1 MGNGLTRSPDNPLL
15 TTPHS
20 LLPLKMKR
28 FPTQSLKY
36 LFWLG
41 PMLAIAGISAGV
53 VAGWTLIPLVMI
65 GLGVAIIGLW
75 LFQQGRKADAK
86 SFLGQRSTQ
95 VGTNAVLTT
104 IAVLVIL
111 GFLNF
116 LAARTPARVDLTENQ
131 VFTLAP
137 ETQQVVKNLP
147 NPVKVWVFTPQG
159 EPQDRELL
167 ESYRRLGDK
176 VTYEFVDP
184 QAQPSLAK
192 RLEIKSPG
200 DVVVESPEKD
210 RKQFVQ
216 TISVGASENPVE
228 AGQRLSEVKLT
239 SALEQ
244 LTNDRRQTAYVVQ
257 GHGERPLD
265 PGQGGMSEATKL
277 LSDRSFDLKPLVLAS
292 TKEVPK
298 DANVVIVAGSQKPFL
313 PAEVTTLKNYLAQ
326 GGNLMLMID
335 PTETN
340 LGLEPILKE
349 WGVDLD
355 RRVVVDSSAQGLA
368 GLGPADAIVTQYG
381 DHPITQDLAGNLS
394 FFSLARPLGV
404 ANVKDVKRTE
414 LLFTSD
420 RSWAESDLKSDP
432 LQYDQGKDQQGPLV
446 LGLALT
452 RPVKSATTKPTPT
465 ASPTAS
471 PSPGSSPAPSP
482 KASPSP
488 SPSPSPGAN
497 QGADKP
503 AESRLVVIGNS
514 TFATDGFVN
523 QVVNGDV
530 FLNSVRWL
538 SQADQQTLS
547 VRPKEPKNRRITLSP
562 QQAAIA
568 GWLALVILPL
578 LGFGSAFFVWWR
590 RR

>member
-1 MGNGLTRSPDNPLL
+1 
-15 TTPHS
+15 
-20 LLPLKMKR
+20 MKR
-28 FPTQSLKY
+28 FPTKNLKY
-36 LFWLG
+36 LYWLG
-41 PMLAIAGISAGV
+41 PMLAIAGITAGV
-53 VAGWTLIPLVMI
+53 IAGWTPIPVAMI
-65 GLGVAIIGLW
+65 AVGVVIIALW

-95 VGTNAVLTT
+95 VGTNAILTT
-104 IAVLVIL
+104 LAVLVIL

-137 ETQQVVKNLP
+137 ETQQLVKNLP
-147 NPVKVWVFTPQG
+147 DPVKVWVFAAQP

-176 VTYEFVDP
+176 LTYEFVDP

-192 RLEIKSPG
+192 RLEAKSAG
-200 DVVVESPEKD
+200 DVIVEAPAKTK
-210 RKQFVQ
+210 KQFVQ
-216 TISVGASENPVE
+216 NVSIGAADNPVA
-228 AGQRLSEVKLT
+228 AGQRLSEVRLT

-244 LTNDRRQTAYVVQ
+244 VTSDRRQTAYVVQ
-257 GHGERPLD
+257 GHGERPLE
-265 PGQGGMSEATKL
+265 PGQGAMSEASKL
-277 LSDRSFDLKPLVLAS
+277 LGDRSFEVKPLVLAS

-313 PAEVTTLKNYLAQ
+313 PAEVETLRGYLKQ
-326 GGNLMLMID
+326 GGDLMLMLD
-335 PTETN
+335 PTERPI
-340 LGLEPILKE
+340 GLEPILKD
-349 WGVDLD
+349 WGIDLD
-355 RRVVVDSSAQGLA
+355 KRVIVDSSAQGLA
-368 GLGPADAIVTQYG
+368 GLGPADAIVAQYG
-381 DHPITQDLAGNLS
+381 DHPITKDLQGNIS

-404 ANVKDVKRTE
+404 ADAKDVKRAE

-432 LQYDQGKDQQGPLV
+432 LQFDQGKDQQGPLV
-446 LGLALT
+446 LGVALT
-452 RPVKSATTKPTPT
+452 RPVTNSPTAQPSPK
-465 ASPTAS
+465 ASPTPGKS
-471 PSPGSSPAPSP
+471 PSPSPQ
-482 KASPSP
+482 ASPSP
-488 SPSPSPGAN
+488 SPSPSPNATQTSEPG
-497 QGADKP
+497 K
-503 AESRLVVIGNS
+503 ESRLVVIGNS

-530 FLNSVRWL
+530 FLNSARWL
-538 SQADQQTLS
+538 SGADEQALS
-547 VRPKEPKNRRITLSP
+547 VRPKEAKNRRITLSP

>member
-1 MGNGLTRSPDNPLL
+1 
-15 TTPHS
+15 
-20 LLPLKMKR
+20 MKR
-28 FPTQSLKY
+28 LPITNLNLLY
-36 LFWLG
+36 WLG
-41 PMLAIAGISAGV
+41 PMLVIAGISAGAI
-53 VAGWTLIPLVMI
+53 AGWTPIPIGMI
-65 GLGVAIIGLW
+65 AVGVGVIAVW
-75 LFQQGRKADAK
+75 LFQQGRKGDAK

-95 VGTNAVLTT
+95 VGTNAILTT
-104 IAVLVIL
+104 LAVLVIL
-111 GFLNF
+111 GFLNV

-137 ETQQVVKNLP
+137 ETQQLVKNLP
-147 NPVKVWVFTPQG
+147 NPVKVWVFAAQL

-167 ESYRRLGDK
+167 ESYRRLGNK
-176 VTYEFVDP
+176 LTFEFVDP

-192 RLEIKSPG
+192 RLEIKSAG

-216 TISVGASENPVE
+216 NVSIGASDNPTA

-244 LTNDRRQTAYVVQ
+244 LTSDRRQLAYVVQ
-257 GHGERPLD
+257 GHGERPLE
-265 PGQGGMSEATKL
+265 PGQGAMSEAAKL
-277 LSDRSFDLKPLVLAS
+277 LGDRSFEVKPLVLAS
-292 TKEVPK
+292 TKEVPT
-298 DANVVIVAGSQKPFL
+298 DANVVVVAGSQKPFL
-313 PAEVTTLKNYLAQ
+313 PAEVETLRDFLKR
-326 GGNLMLMID
+326 GGNLMLMLD
-335 PTETN
+335 PTEKPI
-340 LGLEPILKE
+340 GLEPILKD

-355 RRVVVDSSAQGLA
+355 KRVVVDSSAQGLA
-368 GLGPADAIVTQYG
+368 GLGPADAIVVQYG
-381 DHPITQDLAGNLS
+381 DHPITKELQGNLS

-404 ANVKDVKRTE
+404 ADVKDVKRTE

-432 LQYDQGKDQQGPLV
+432 LKYDQGKDQQGPLV
-446 LGLALT
+446 LGVALT
-452 RPVKSATTKPTPT
+452 RPVAAAPT
-465 ASPTAS
+465 AQ
-471 PSPGSSPAPSP
+471 PSP
-482 KASPSP
+482 KPAPGKSPSHSPPASPSP
-488 SPSPSPGAN
+488 SPTPTGAPT
-497 QGADKP
+497 K
-503 AESRLVVIGNS
+503 ESRLVVIGNS
-514 TFATDGFVN
+514 TFATDGFVG

-538 SQADQQTLS
+538 SGAGDQALS
-547 VRPKEPKNRRITLSP
+547 VRPKEAKNRRITLSP

>member
-1 MGNGLTRSPDNPLL
+1 
-15 TTPHS
+15 
-20 LLPLKMKR
+20 MKS
-28 FPTQSLKY
+28 FPTHRLKY

-41 PMLAIAGISAGV
+41 PMLTIAGISAGV
-53 VAGWTLIPLVMI
+53 VAGWTAIPLTMI
-65 GLGVAIIGLW
+65 GVGVAIVAVW
-75 LFQQGRKADAK
+75 LFQQGRKTDAK

-95 VGTNAVLTT
+95 VGTNAILTTLAVLT
-104 IAVLVIL
+104 IVGL
-111 GFLNF
+111 LNF

-147 NPVKVWVFTPQG
+147 HPVKVWVFTSQP

-176 VTYEFVDP
+176 LSFEFVDP
-184 QAQPSLAK
+184 QAQPTIAK

-200 DVVVESPEKD
+200 DVIVEAPAKN
-210 RKQFVQ
+210 RKQYVQ
-216 TISVGASENPVE
+216 TIAAGASDNP
-228 AGQRLSEVKLT
+228 AQTGQRLSEVKLT

-244 LTNDRRQTAYVVQ
+244 LTNDRRQLVYFVQ
-257 GHGERPLD
+257 GHGERSLQ
-265 PGQGGMSEATKL
+265 PGQGALSEAVKVL
-277 LSDRSFDLKPLVLAS
+277 GDRRFEAKPLVLAS
-292 TKEVPK
+292 TKEVPT
-298 DANVVIVAGSQKPFL
+298 DANIVVIAGSQKPFL
-313 PAEVTTLKNYLAQ
+313 PAEIATLKAYLAR

-335 PTETN
+335 PTEKP
-340 LGLEPILKE
+340 LGLEPLLQE

-368 GLGPADAIVTQYG
+368 GLGPADAIVAQYG
-381 DHPITQDLAGNLS
+381 DHPITKELQGNIS
-394 FFSLARPLGV
+394 FFSLSRPLGV
-404 ANVKDVKRTE
+404 KAEKDVKRTE

-432 LQYDQGKDQQGPLV
+432 LQYTPGKDQQGPLV
-446 LGLALT
+446 LGAALS
-452 RPVKSATTKPTPT
+452 RPIASSPSPQPSPTSGK
-465 ASPTAS
+465 SPTANA
-471 PSPGSSPAPSP
+471 SPAPLPSTSP
-482 KASPSP
+482 TPNATKL
-488 SPSPSPGAN
+488 GE
-497 QGADKP
+497 KK

-514 TFATDGFVN
+514 TFATDGFFN

-530 FLNSVRWL
+530 FVNSVRWL
-538 SQADQQTLS
+538 SQDDQQTFA
-547 VRPKEPKNRRITLSP
+547 VRAKEPKNRRITLSP